1 MRYLIGMLL
10 VVGLIGQTSDQA
22 NWKAFLVW
30 LKAQP
35 PNSKPADLINPYRD
49 KLTRQGVQEPELSRQ
64 MDLIWS
70 GSYHRPDG
78 VGPFWSKIFGGDK
91 PIFTE

>member
-10 VVGLIGQTSDQA
+10 VVGLIGQTSDEA
-22 NWKAFLVW
+22 NWNAFLVW

-64 MDLIWS
+64 IGSDLARLLPSPGW
-70 GSYHRPDG
+70 R
-78 VGPFWSKIFGGDK
+78 GPFLEQNIRWR
-91 PIFTE
+91 